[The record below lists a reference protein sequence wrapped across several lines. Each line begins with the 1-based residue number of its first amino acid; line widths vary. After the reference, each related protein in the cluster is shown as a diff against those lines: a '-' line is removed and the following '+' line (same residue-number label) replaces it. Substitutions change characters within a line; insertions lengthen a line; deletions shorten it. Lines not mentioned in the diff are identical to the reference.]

1 MDLAKL
7 LRFLHD
13 VRVKWYDIGIQLNIS
28 TGTLDAIRQE
38 NHSDCGKCLREM
50 VKDWLNRK
58 APQATFDDLID
69 ALTSEPVGE
78 NTLAENTRHL
88 DVAITSEAG
97 IHNALYIVLYTE
109 ITMIIH
115 HVLLLACTKLVHT

>member
-38 NHSDCGKCLREM
+38 NQSDCGKCLREM

-58 APQATFDDLID
+58 YPQATFDALID

-78 NTLAENTRHL
+78 NTLAENTRYL

-97 IHNALYIVLYTE
+97 IHNTLQYCTQYE
-109 ITMIIH
+109 ITMIVH
-115 HVLLLACTKLVHT
+115 HVLAFI